1 MTIALS
7 GSIAFDYLMT
17 FPGRFRDHI
26 LPDHLDRLSLS
37 FLVDTLERRRGG
49 IAANIA
55 FTLALLG
62 ERPRVVGTVG
72 EDFGEYRAWLESSG
86 VDTSAIRVIP
96 GLLTASFFVTTD
108 LINAQIA
115 SFYTG
120 AMARAGEIRLAE
132 LEPRPSLVVI
142 SANDPSAMELHA
154 QECLRLG
161 IPYIYD
167 PSQQVVRMD
176 PATLSNGLEG
186 CLAAFGNDY
195 EFALIRDKIGRAPE
209 DLAQRAAFV
218 AVTLGE
224 KGVDVYTRD
233 GKIHVDSVPPVN
245 LADPTGVGDAF
256 RGGFLKG
263 FLHGL
268 RLERCAQ
275 MGTVAA
281 TFCLEAKGTQGH
293 AYDLAGFLRRFR
305 QHYDDQGDLDQL
317 V

>member
-26 LPDHLDRLSLS
+26 LPDHLHRLSLS
-37 FLVDTLERRRGG
+37 FLVDSLERRRGG

-62 ERPRVVGTVG
+62 ERPWVVGTVG
-72 EDFGEYRAWLESSG
+72 EDFEDYRAWLESKGVETSG
-86 VDTSAIRVIP
+86 IRTIP
-96 GLLTASFFVTTD
+96 GLMTASFFVTTD
-108 LINAQIA
+108 MINSQIA

-120 AMARAGEIRLAE
+120 AMARAGELHLRE
-132 LEPRPSLVVI
+132 LDPLPSLVVI
-142 SANDPSAMELHA
+142 SANDPAAMKLHA
-154 QECLRLG
+154 EECLSLG

-176 PATLSNGLEG
+176 PATLSHGLEG
-186 CLAAFGNDY
+186 CMAAFGNDY
-195 EFALIRDKIGRAPE
+195 EFALIKDKTGQTPQ
-209 DLAQRAAFV
+209 DLVKRAAFV
-218 AVTLGE
+218 AVTRGE
-224 KGVDVYTRD
+224 RGVDVYTRD
-233 GKIHVDSVPPVN
+233 GKVHVQAAPPESI
-245 LADPTGVGDAF
+245 ADPTGVGDAF

-263 FLHGL
+263 FVHGL
-268 RLERCAQ
+268 SLERCAQ

-293 AYDLAGFLRRFR
+293 DYDLPAFVRRFR
-305 QHYDDQGDLDQL
+305 RHYNDRHELDQL

>member
-26 LPDHLDRLSLS
+26 LADHLDRLSLS

-62 ERPRVVGTVG
+62 ERPWVVGTVG
-72 EDFGEYRAWLESSG
+72 EDFEEYRAWLAFKG
-86 VDTSAIRVIP
+86 VETSAIKTIP

-108 LINAQIA
+108 MINSQIA

-120 AMARAGEIRLAE
+120 AMARASEIRLGE

-142 SANDPSAMELHA
+142 SANDPTAMEVHA
-154 QECLRLG
+154 QECLSLG

-176 PATLSNGLEG
+176 SATLSQGLDG
-186 CLAAFGNDY
+186 CMAAFGNDY
-195 EFALIRDKIGRAPE
+195 EFALIQDKIGLTPQ
-209 DLAQRAAFV
+209 DLAKRAAFV

-224 KGVDVYTRD
+224 AGVDVHTRD
-233 GKIHVDSVPPVN
+233 GKVHVPSVSPVR

-263 FLHGL
+263 FIHGL
-268 RLERCAQ
+268 SLERCAQ
-275 MGTVAA
+275 MGAVAA

-293 AYDLAGFLRRFR
+293 EYDLPRFIQRFR
-305 QHYDDQGDLDQL
+305 RTFDDRGELDQL
-317 V
+317 M

>member
-26 LPDHLDRLSLS
+26 LRNRLHRLSLS
-37 FLVDTLERRRGG
+37 FLVDSLERRRGG
-49 IAANIA
+49 IATNIA

-62 ERPRVVGTVG
+62 ERPWVVGTVG
-72 EDFGEYRAWLESSG
+72 EDFGDYRAWLESKGVETSG
-86 VDTSAIRVIP
+86 IRTIP
-96 GLLTASFFVTTD
+96 GLMTASFFVTTD
-108 LINAQIA
+108 MINSQIA

-120 AMARAGEIRLAE
+120 AMAHAGELHLRE
-132 LEPRPSLVVI
+132 LDPLPSLVII
-142 SANDPSAMELHA
+142 SANDPAAMELHA
-154 QECLRLG
+154 EECLSLG

-176 PATLSNGLEG
+176 PATLSHGLEG
-186 CLAAFGNDY
+186 CMAAFGNDY
-195 EFALIRDKIGRAPE
+195 EFALIKDKTGQTPQ
-209 DLAQRAAFV
+209 DLVKRAAFV

-224 KGVDVYTRD
+224 RGVDLYTRG
-233 GKIHVDSVPPVN
+233 GKVHVQAIPPESI
-245 LADPTGVGDAF
+245 ADPTGVGDAF

-263 FLHGL
+263 FVHGL
-268 RLERCAQ
+268 SLERCAQ

-293 AYDLAGFLRRFR
+293 DFDLPAFVRRFR
-305 QHYDDQGDLDQL
+305 RHYNDRHELDQL

>member
-26 LPDHLDRLSLS
+26 LRNRLHRLSLS
-37 FLVDTLERRRGG
+37 FLVDSLERRRGG

-62 ERPRVVGTVG
+62 ERPWVVGTVG
-72 EDFGEYRAWLESSG
+72 EDFEDYRAWLESKG
-86 VDTSAIRVIP
+86 VETSAIRTIP

-108 LINAQIA
+108 AVNSQIA

-120 AMARAGEIRLAE
+120 AMAHAGELSLRDLD
-132 LEPRPSLVVI
+132 PRPTLVVI
-142 SANDPSAMELHA
+142 SANDPTAMELHTK
-154 QECLRLG
+154 ECLSLG

-176 PATLSNGLEG
+176 PATLSQGLEG
-186 CLAAFGNDY
+186 CMAAFGNDY
-195 EFALIRDKIGRAPE
+195 EFALIKERIGVTPRDLVK
-209 DLAQRAAFV
+209 RAAFV

-233 GKIHVDSVPPVN
+233 GKVHVASVLPVS

-263 FLHGL
+263 FVHGL
-268 RLERCAQ
+268 SLERCAQ

-293 AYDLAGFLRRFR
+293 DYDLPAFVRRFR
-305 QHYDDQGDLDQL
+305 KHFNDRGELDQL